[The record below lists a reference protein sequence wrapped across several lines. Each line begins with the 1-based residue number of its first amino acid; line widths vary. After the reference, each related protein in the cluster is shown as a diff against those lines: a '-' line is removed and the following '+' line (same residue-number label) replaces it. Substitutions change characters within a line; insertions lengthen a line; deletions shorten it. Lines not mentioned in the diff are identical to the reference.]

1 MSKKV
6 RKSLAVL
13 AAFVLTISF
22 IAGNGA
28 FTNVYAQEAGT
39 ETASE
44 QNISTTE
51 ASSATEEAATA
62 TAESATTEQ
71 KAVTESN
78 TEAAKPE
85 STASVTAVQKKTA
98 VKSVKQASE
107 PAVTNGDFSK
117 YLTKFAFTD
126 HLENAFTESHPATKD
141 SNVIIRY
148 EYKIPNK
155 ETKVTKKNPGVTKKE
170 H

>member
-6 RKSLAVL
+6 RKSLAVP
-13 AAFVLTISF
+13 AAFVLMISF
-22 IAGNGA
+22 IAGNDA

-44 QNISTTE
+44 QITSTTE
-51 ASSATEEAATA
+51 ASSATEEAAA
-62 TAESATTEQ
+62 AAAESVTTEQ
-71 KAVTESN
+71 KTVTESN
-78 TEAAKPE
+78 TEKN
-85 STASVTAVQKKTA
+85 S

-126 HLENAFTESHPATKD
+126 HLGNAFTESHPVTKD

-148 EYKIPNK
+148 EFKIPNK
-155 ETKVTKKNPGVTKKE
+155 ETIQGGSDYILKMPNVF